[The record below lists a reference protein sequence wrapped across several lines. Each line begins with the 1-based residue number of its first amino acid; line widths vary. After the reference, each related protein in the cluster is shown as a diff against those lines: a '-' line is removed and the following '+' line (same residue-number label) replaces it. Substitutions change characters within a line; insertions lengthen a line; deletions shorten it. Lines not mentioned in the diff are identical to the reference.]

1 MKKKIALIFGVTGQ
15 DGFYLSELL
24 LKKKYKVHGV
34 KRRSSSVPTK
44 RIDKYLNNKNFFIHY
59 GDITDASSIQ
69 NLINKIN
76 PTEIYNLAAQSHVG
90 VSFLTPLYT
99 ANVNAIGVLSILE
112 AIKNTNNKIKFYQA
126 GTSEMFGKTT
136 NKSQNENTIFNPQ
149 SPYGTAKVFAHQ
161 ITKNYRDA
169 YNIFASNGILFNH
182 ESPMRGENFV
192 TKKII
197 SSLVKISLG
206 FQKKLILGNLYAKR
220 DWGHAKDYVEAIYKI
235 LQKNKPG
242 DYVIST
248 GKEYTI
254 KEFVNMT
261 AKMLKLKIVWK
272 GKGLK
277 EIAINKDNGK
287 TLISVSKIYYRPLE
301 VDFLKGDSSKA
312 KKELKWQS
320 KVKIKE
326 LINEMINYELK
337 NLI

>member
-15 DGFYLSELL
+15 DGYYLSNLL
-24 LKKKYKVHGV
+24 LKKNYKVHGV

-44 RIDKYLNNKNFFIHY
+44 RIEKYLNNKNFFIHY
-59 GDITDASSIQ
+59 GDITDTSSIQ
-69 NLINKIN
+69 NLVEKIK

-90 VSFLTPLYT
+90 VSFFTPLYT

-126 GTSEMFGKTT
+126 GTSEMFGKTMT
-136 NKSQNENTIFNPQ
+136 KMQNENTIFNPQ
-149 SPYGTAKVFAHQ
+149 SPYGTAKLFAHQ

-169 YNIFASNGILFNH
+169 YNLFASNGILFNH

-197 SSLVKISLG
+197 SSLTKISLG
-206 FQKKLILGNLYAKR
+206 LQKKLILGNLYARR
-220 DWGHAKDYVEAIYKI
+220 DWGHAKDYVEAIHKI
-235 LQKNKPG
+235 LQQKKPD

-261 AKMLKLKIVWK
+261 AKLLKLKIKWK

-277 EIAINKDNGK
+277 EIAIDHNGK
-287 TLISVSKIYYRPLE
+287 TIISLSKVYYRPLE
-301 VDFLKGDSSKA
+301 VNYLKGDSSKA
-312 KKELKWQS
+312 KKILNGI
-320 KVKIKE
+320 VKSI
-326 LINEMINYELK
+326 LMN
-337 NLI
+337 

>member
-34 KRRSSSVPTK
+34 KRRSSSVPTR
-44 RIDKYLNNKNFFIHY
+44 RIEKYLNNKNFFIHY
-59 GDITDASSIQ
+59 GDITDASSVQ

-99 ANVNAIGVLSILE
+99 ANVNALGVLSILE
-112 AIKNTNNKIKFYQA
+112 AIKNTNNEIKFYQA
-126 GTSEMFGKTT
+126 GTSEMFGKTI

-182 ESPMRGENFV
+182 ESPIRGENFV

-206 FQKKLILGNLYAKR
+206 LQKKLVLGNLYAKR

-261 AKMLKLKIVWK
+261 AKMLKLKISWK

-301 VDFLKGDSSKA
+301 VDFLKGDSTKA

-320 KVKIKE
+320 KIKIKE

>member
-15 DGFYLSELL
+15 DGYYLSDLL
-24 LKKKYKVHGV
+24 LNKNYKVHGV

-44 RIDKYLNNKNFFIHY
+44 RIEKYFNNKNFFIHY

-69 NLINKIN
+69 NLIEKIK

-90 VSFLTPLYT
+90 VSFFTPLYT
-99 ANVNAIGVLSILE
+99 ANVNAMGVLSILE
-112 AIKNTNNKIKFYQA
+112 AIKNTNHKIKFYQA
-126 GTSEMFGKTT
+126 GTSEMFGKTIS
-136 NKSQNENTIFNPQ
+136 KVQNENTIFNPQ

-169 YNIFASNGILFNH
+169 YNLFASNGILFNH

-197 SSLVKISLG
+197 SSLTKISLG
-206 FQKKLILGNLYAKR
+206 IQKKLILGNLYAKR

-235 LQKNKPG
+235 LQQKKPD

-261 AKMLKLKIVWK
+261 AELLKLKIKWR

-277 EIAINKDNGK
+277 EIAIDDDGK
-287 TLISVSKIYYRPLE
+287 TIISVSKVYYRPLE

-312 KKELKWQS
+312 KKNLKWQS
-320 KVKIKE
+320 KINIKE
-326 LINEMINYELK
+326 LIKEMIDFELES
-337 NLI
+337 LV

>member
-15 DGFYLSELL
+15 DGYYLSDLL
-24 LKKKYKVHGV
+24 LKKNYKVHGV

-44 RIDKYLNNKNFFIHY
+44 RIEKYLNNKNFFIHY
-59 GDITDASSIQ
+59 GDITDTSSIQ
-69 NLINKIN
+69 NLIERIK

-90 VSFLTPLYT
+90 VSFFTPLYT
-99 ANVNAIGVLSILE
+99 ANVNAMGVLSILE

-126 GTSEMFGKTT
+126 GTSEMFGKT
-136 NKSQNENTIFNPQ
+136 NSKIQNENTVFNPQ

-169 YNIFASNGILFNH
+169 YNLFASNGILFNH

-197 SSLVKISLG
+197 SSLTKISLG
-206 FQKKLILGNLYAKR
+206 IQKKLVLGNLYAKR
-220 DWGHAKDYVEAIYKI
+220 DWGHAEDYVEAIYKI
-235 LQKNKPG
+235 LQQKKP
-242 DYVIST
+242 DDFVIST

-261 AKMLKLKIVWK
+261 AKLLKIRIKWK

-277 EIAINKDNGK
+277 EIGINSDGKTIISINKA
-287 TLISVSKIYYRPLE
+287 YYRPLE
-301 VDFLKGDSSKA
+301 VDYLKGDSSKA
-312 KKELKWQS
+312 KKNLKWQS
-320 KVKIKE
+320 KITINELIKE
-326 LINEMINYELK
+326 MIDYEFK
-337 NLI
+337 NLT

>member
-15 DGFYLSELL
+15 DGYYLSDLL
-24 LKKKYKVHGV
+24 LNKNYKVHGV

-44 RIDKYLNNKNFFIHY
+44 RIEKYLNNKNFFIHY

-69 NLINKIN
+69 NLVEKIK

-90 VSFLTPLYT
+90 VSFFTPLYT
-99 ANVNAIGVLSILE
+99 ANVNAMGVLSILE

-126 GTSEMFGKTT
+126 GTSEMFGKTIT
-136 NKSQNENTIFNPQ
+136 KIQNENTIFNPQ

-169 YNIFASNGILFNH
+169 YNLFASNGILFNH

-192 TKKII
+192 TKKIV
-197 SSLVKISLG
+197 SSLTKISLG
-206 FQKKLILGNLYAKR
+206 LQKKLILGNLYAKR
-220 DWGHAKDYVEAIYKI
+220 DWGHAKDYVIAIHKI
-235 LQKNKPG
+235 LQQKKPD

-261 AKMLKLKIVWK
+261 AKLLKLKIKWR

-277 EIAINKDNGK
+277 EIAIDGDGK
-287 TLISVSKIYYRPLE
+287 TIISLSKVYYRPLE
-301 VDFLKGDSSKA
+301 VDYLKGDSSKA
-312 KKELKWQS
+312 KKNLKWQS
-320 KVKIKE
+320 KININELIKE
-326 LINEMINYELK
+326 MIDFELQS
-337 NLI
+337 LA